1 MKISTFLLPFIQV
14 ILGEKNS
21 QEKEITFNPL
31 KFYSPVG
38 LYETVDES
46 KGRED
51 DKDIIKYFYHT
62 HTCTRGNE
70 RKYQNRV
77 NGIDASLQMICK
89 YLFYQK
95 LNVPLVFSPSNL
107 KYNSRY
113 CLALC

>member
-1 MKISTFLLPFIQV
+1 MPFIQV

-62 HTCTRGNE
+62 HTHVQGETKENIKIE
-70 RKYQNRV
+70 
-77 NGIDASLQMICK
+77 
-89 YLFYQK
+89 
-95 LNVPLVFSPSNL
+95 
-107 KYNSRY
+107 
-113 CLALC
+113 